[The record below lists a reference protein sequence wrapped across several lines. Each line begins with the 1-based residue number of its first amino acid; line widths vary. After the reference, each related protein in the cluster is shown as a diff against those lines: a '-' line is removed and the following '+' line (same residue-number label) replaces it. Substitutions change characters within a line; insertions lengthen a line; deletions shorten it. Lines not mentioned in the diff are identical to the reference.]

1 MVLYIRTE
9 RDFGS
14 GLSKAHSKGDVFS
27 SHPRNTDAAA
37 SFIVSPTDTVGVL
50 MDIKQVFT
58 EVYQSHCFT
67 VIFEHP
73 DRLNFPDGFVFGPGG
88 DF

>member
-1 MVLYIRTE
+1 MNTDGNPVRGCRRPTV
-9 RDFGS
+9 
-14 GLSKAHSKGDVFS
+14 KATFFS

-73 DRLNFPDGFVFGPGG
+73 DRLNFPDGFVFGPRG
-88 DF
+88 DI